1 MEVIEQ
7 QISCTSKQLEEDDY
21 DCSYGDDDDDKED
34 AVNDCDDA
42 EREKP
47 QDRHNQDHRMEGRSA
62 MSVKK
67 NMQKQDAVFKKACN
81 KLTKMIWDSVH
92 AQDSV
97 TNT

>member
-21 DCSYGDDDDDKED
+21 DCSYGDDDDKED

-47 QDRHNQDHRMEGRSA
+47 QDRHNQGHRMEGRSA

-67 NMQKQDAVFKKACN
+67 NICRSRMQFLKKLA
-81 KLTKMIWDSVH
+81 IS
-92 AQDSV
+92 
-97 TNT
+97 